1 MPRLVVRC
9 LLAGLLGLIVASTAR
24 AQTDAVR
31 PGCASDSSFD
41 VCVTSAAL
49 TYTDSYNPGA
59 NPVWVNVSVT
69 LRITNTT
76 DYPIGLAAV
85 EDDWAFTPQNSV
97 TMSRSYSGVTQSG
110 LQRCSRSANCE
121 FTVIAPGRTALL
133 QIRYETGFGA
143 SGLPLM
149 QIARTASFSGALFVN
164 ERGDARR
171 VSIPLEGFA
180 FGNGLARGR

>member
-1 MPRLVVRC
+1 MPRIVMRC
-9 LLAGLLGLIVASTAR
+9 LLASLVGLMVASVAS
-24 AQTDAVR
+24 AQTPDIR
-31 PGCASDSSFD
+31 PGCAVDSSFH

-49 TYTDSYNPGA
+49 TYNRNYNPG
-59 NPVWVNVSVT
+59 NSSVDVDVSVT

-85 EDDWAFTPQNSV
+85 NDDWAFTPQNSD
-97 TMSRSYSGVTQSG
+97 TISQNYGVELSG
-110 LQRCSRSANCE
+110 LQMCRESIDCE
-121 FTVIAPGRTALL
+121 FTTIAPGRTALL
-133 QIRYETGFGA
+133 QIRYVEGFGA

-180 FGNGLARGR
+180 FGNGLVRGR